1 MDKTDRFNIKMITI
15 AKMKYFVFPYG
26 GEADMRLQPP

>member
-26 GEADMRLQPP
+26 GETDIWPQPP